1 MSTIIDSLP
10 GCVQSGIESGG
21 YCMSPELD
29 PKYARRTHFHILMIV
44 IILIL
49 IGRTCSIEQ
58 DIKKAQQEIID
69 IKNYLR

>member
-1 MSTIIDSLP
+1 
-10 GCVQSGIESGG
+10 
-21 YCMSPELD
+21 MSPELD